1 MTAPLPSRRKAREVA
16 LQALYQIDLV
26 PTADPLFLQRF
37 IIGRLRAAPLVRFS
51 QGLVDGVQTHLKEID
66 EEIESR
72 AENWRLSRMTVVDRS
87 LLRMAAYEILRTD
100 VPPAVAADEAVELAK
115 RYGSASSPRFVAGIL
130 AKLIADRAATPA
142 GSAATSRSPSERT

>member
-37 IIGRLRAAPLVRFS
+37 ITGRLRAAPLVRFS
-51 QGLVDGVQTHLKEID
+51 QELVDGVQAHLKEID
-66 EEIESR
+66 AEIESR

-87 LLRMAAYEILRTD
+87 LLRMAAYELLHTD

-115 RYGSASSPRFVAGIL
+115 RYGAESSPRFVAGIL
-130 AKLIADRAATPA
+130 AKLIADRSAT
-142 GSAATSRSPSERT
+142 SAAAGGTVGSPSERT

>member
-37 IIGRLRAAPLVRFS
+37 ITGRLRAAPLVRFS
-51 QGLVDGVQTHLKEID
+51 QELVDGVQAHLNEID
-66 EEIESR
+66 AEIESR

-87 LLRMAAYEILRTD
+87 LLRMAAYELLHTD

-115 RYGSASSPRFVAGIL
+115 RYGAESSPRFVAGIL
-130 AKLIADRAATPA
+130 AKLIADSSAT
-142 GSAATSRSPSERT
+142 SAAAGGTVGSPSERT